1 MEKIKI
7 TIKKEDSIT
16 NEYNPKYLKPELED
30 YIINCAKQVYPK
42 ESINLDLSLE
52 TNLEQ
57 KKIENIIHYH
67 FEDKYLKLKRVDH
80 YDDYYRLI
88 LLLLGIILIII
99 SEALTAFI
107 SEIFLIA
114 GWVVIWEMVYDV
126 LFTGLKRK
134 REQKIYKK
142 LANCEITFS

>member
-30 YIINCAKQVYPK
+30 YIINCAKQAYPK

-57 KKIENIIHYH
+57 KK
-67 FEDKYLKLKRVDH
+67 
-80 YDDYYRLI
+80 
-88 LLLLGIILIII
+88 
-99 SEALTAFI
+99 
-107 SEIFLIA
+107 
-114 GWVVIWEMVYDV
+114 
-126 LFTGLKRK
+126 
-134 REQKIYKK
+134 
-142 LANCEITFS
+142 